1 MILLLW
7 YFHFAAGSSK
17 VEKKVRISEGDRE
30 NPISAAV
37 DITQSSKSE
46 SPGQIDTTFLLST
59 TSSIYV
65 VNKIGCHLNQ
75 CIS

>member
-7 YFHFAAGSSK
+7 YFHFAGSSK
-17 VEKKVRISEGDRE
+17 PEKKVGIGEGDRE

>member
-7 YFHFAAGSSK
+7 YFHFAAGSTK

-59 TSSIYV
+59 TSSIRS
-65 VNKIGCHLNQ
+65 Q
-75 CIS
+75 

>member
-1 MILLLW
+1 MVFLLW
-7 YFHFAAGSSK
+7 SLVAQNQ
-17 VEKKVRISEGDRE
+17 KKERISEGDRE

-37 DITQSSKSE
+37 DITHSSKSE
-46 SPGQIDTTFLLST
+46 SLGQIDTTFLLST
-59 TSSIYV
+59 ILLLYV

>member
-7 YFHFAAGSSK
+7 YFHFAGSSK
-17 VEKKVRISEGDRE
+17 LEKKVGISEGDRE